1 MKNNLQTEVLYQ
13 GLLEQMSD
21 EPLVTYFKLFYRNPI
36 GLLDEIKKIKKGEEI
51 SLATLAVSMDRFSS
65 LYELF
70 RPHSITH
77 YDPYHGTVKTME
89 GIFSTL
95 SSVFGNEFQMSFS
108 KFGQTILDRVS
119 QNQIRAKEDVYWEG
133 VEDDIKYVSEKIDET
148 IAEHSLNNA
157 YFYKYNYKGHCFFR
171 SVLKDYLSKN
181 SNNIVLDE
189 SCSDN
194 VAIGATHVSL
204 RTNMGII
211 EFKSERNLASKLY
224 SLEP

>member
-1 MKNNLQTEVLYQ
+1 MKNNLQPEVLYQ

-36 GLLDEIKKIKKGEEI
+36 GLLDEIKKIQKGEEI

-70 RPHSITH
+70 RPHPITH

-108 KFGQTILDRVS
+108 KFGQTILDRVF
-119 QNQIRAKEDVYWEG
+119 QNQMTPKEDVYWEG
-133 VEDDIKYVSEKIDET
+133 VEEDIKYVSEKIDEK

-157 YFYKYNYKGHCFFR
+157 YFYKYSYKGHYFFR

-181 SNNIVLDE
+181 SNNVVLDE
-189 SCSDN
+189 SSSDS
-194 VAIGATHVSL
+194 VTIGATHVSL

-211 EFKSERNLASKLY
+211 EFKSEGNLARKLY

>member
-77 YDPYHGTVKTME
+77 SDPYHGTVKTME

-95 SSVFGNEFQMSFS
+95 SSVFGIEFQMSFS
-108 KFGQTILDRVS
+108 KFGRTILDRVT
-119 QNQIRAKEDVYWEG
+119 QNQMRAKEDVYWEG
-133 VEDDIKYVSEKIDET
+133 LEDDIKYVSEKIDET

-157 YFYKYNYKGHCFFR
+157 YFYKYNYKGHYFFR

-181 SNNIVLDE
+181 SDNIVLDE

-211 EFKSERNLASKLY
+211 EFKSEGNLASKLY
-224 SLEP
+224 SLES